1 MTKTDRIEH
10 SEAPALKAP
19 MGKKARF
26 GRLRKSTAYCRA
38 PPIEMIQ
45 WTKCFHSA
53 WRLLLRAGTESI
65 GWTTRSS
72 WVIWQVFQLPS
83 EAVSIFIMY
92 QLEQDLRVDG
102 KGQEISSGV

>member
-38 PPIEMIQ
+38 PPIELIQ
-45 WTKCFHSA
+45 WTKCFLSA
-53 WRLLLRAGTESI
+53 WRLSLRAGTE
-65 GWTTRSS
+65 
-72 WVIWQVFQLPS
+72 
-83 EAVSIFIMY
+83 
-92 QLEQDLRVDG
+92 
-102 KGQEISSGV
+102 